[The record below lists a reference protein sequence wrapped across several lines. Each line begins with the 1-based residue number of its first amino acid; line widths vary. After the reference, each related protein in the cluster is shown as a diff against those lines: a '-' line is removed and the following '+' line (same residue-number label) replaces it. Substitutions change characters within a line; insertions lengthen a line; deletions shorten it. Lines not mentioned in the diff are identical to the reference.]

1 MKRTLLKTRNIRKMN
16 DFIYSSETD
25 QQDDEVFSFL
35 TDYQDD
41 EKVSEMKFDL
51 DAMPVLPLRNLAL
64 FPHVLMPVHVGR
76 PSS

>member
-1 MKRTLLKTRNIRKMN
+1 MN

-41 EKVSEMKFDL
+41 EKVSEEVTQELKQY
-51 DAMPVLPLRNLAL
+51 AN
-64 FPHVLMPVHVGR
+64 FPTQGEVK
-76 PSS
+76 